1 MVVDIS
7 RNFPE
12 QPDRIDLVKELLFN
26 AIGKY
31 YSSREPLLNHLRD
44 VHNGIAEL
52 LGKQYLTGF
61 QNLSFG
67 RKKKLSSKLIK
78 MVQLQARS
86 KSGLILEKHF
96 IPRLLGI
103 LWKEVLIRSKVSF
116 NFWLSQ
122 ESAEAFNGR
131 LISIEQQLFSL
142 ESNTSTT
149 TISPSV
155 SSKWQT
161 LFVPLPMNQTVPRG
175 LLKTNW
181 GFQRIL
187 SIFLRVGYIS
197 TVHLVY
203 PQNLLN

>member
-1 MVVDIS
+1 
-7 RNFPE
+7 
-12 QPDRIDLVKELLFN
+12 
-26 AIGKY
+26 
-31 YSSREPLLNHLRD
+31 
-44 VHNGIAEL
+44 
-52 LGKQYLTGF
+52 
-61 QNLSFG
+61 
-67 RKKKLSSKLIK
+67 

-96 IPRLLGI
+96 IPKLLGI

-187 SIFLRVGYIS
+187 SIFLRQSWIYKYCSPSVPSKFIELRKNRLGIYVRS
-197 TVHLVY
+197 QELT
-203 PQNLLN
+203 